1 MFTGIARLLKFLKKS
16 FQIQSSRNQSSS
28 SNNQDEHQ
36 FQTAVING
44 IGKKILK
51 WKEFIS
57 MKLNRRFCGKIT
69 GFSNDGNHAIYYNI
83 ITNT

>member
-1 MFTGIARLLKFLKKS
+1 
-16 FQIQSSRNQSSS
+16 
-28 SNNQDEHQ
+28 
-36 FQTAVING
+36 
-44 IGKKILK
+44 
-51 WKEFIS
+51 